1 MILPPRRNAY
11 WSGGTSSSETKEAEY
26 PETKTPVPKRKSSP
40 IDAPRMSKSFPGL
53 TAKRCGS
60 GGLKLG
66 GAVNATGSLDLVETE
81 ADESEGSEEALTM
94 TRVLRIDLLRDDETG
109 R

>member
-26 PETKTPVPKRKSSP
+26 PETKTPVPKRKSNP
-40 IDAPRMSKSFPGL
+40 IEAPKTSKSFPGL

-66 GAVNATGSLDLVETE
+66 GAVNTTGSLDLVETE
-81 ADESEGSEEALTM
+81 AESEGSEEALTM
-94 TRVLRIDLLRDDETG
+94 IRVLRVDLLRDEETG